1 MWRIAV
7 RALVAL
13 GIVLTGVCLLLLVAT
28 WRDDLAIGSHSART
42 TADVLSVASNR
53 TVVRFSTPDGVVHIP
68 SEGVLYPQGLRVG
81 DKVWVQYDTTNT
93 DLVKVAGRGFSLA
106 LLPIGTVILVTW
118 IVLAP
123 LLWWLRRTRAATE
136 RETDRTAVTT

>member
-1 MWRIAV
+1 
-7 RALVAL
+7 
-13 GIVLTGVCLLLLVAT
+13 
-28 WRDDLAIGSHSART
+28 
-42 TADVLSVASNR
+42 
-53 TVVRFSTPDGVVHIP
+53 
-68 SEGVLYPQGLRVG
+68 GVLYPQGLRVG